1 MFGSSDSER
10 SHICLVFVI
19 FSLLLMFLLGILKFW
34 LFFIIQVFLFGQVYM
49 EKTLHQV
56 QLMERKIRWIVV
68 SNDYHI
74 MRRLGFFSNFLLSL
88 TTVYP
93 FLFCFSFCNKATTS
107 SILLFVVYNFVFY
120 FFLCFREFGT
130 NSFNDL
136 LVYCV

>member
-1 MFGSSDSER
+1 
-10 SHICLVFVI
+10 
-19 FSLLLMFLLGILKFW
+19 
-34 LFFIIQVFLFGQVYM
+34 
-49 EKTLHQV
+49 
-56 QLMERKIRWIVV
+56 MERKIRWIVV

-120 FFLCFREFGT
+120 IFFYVSGNLAQIVLMICWSTAYSLNISGLKRIIICNWYYTRKNRKRKMSKPRRTYWKWGRY
-130 NSFNDL
+130 DIIIRGDD
-136 LVYCV
+136 